1 MKFIRRS
8 SYDDIEVLLEG
19 LNIQDNKLVAICTTS
34 KKKEKDMPLKDCKE
48 LIQTLKS
55 KRLYFITIRGRECI

>member
-1 MKFIRRS
+1 MKFIPPES

-34 KKKEKDMPLKDCKE
+34 KRKKRYAF
-48 LIQTLKS
+48 
-55 KRLYFITIRGRECI
+55 KRL

>member
-1 MKFIRRS
+1 MKFIPPES

-34 KKKEKDMPLKDCKE
+34 KKERKRYAF
-48 LIQTLKS
+48 
-55 KRLYFITIRGRECI
+55 KRL

>member
-1 MKFIRRS
+1 MKFILPES

-34 KKKEKDMPLKDCKE
+34 KKKEKICL
-48 LIQTLKS
+48 
-55 KRLYFITIRGRECI
+55 